1 MIRIIKSIQGLRAI
15 AALAVLLA
23 HATQIEDRFL
33 TDPLLPAQGFYGVSG
48 VDLFFVISGF
58 VMVHVTGGVDGAGHK
73 RLGAFLYARAT
84 RIYPPYWLFTLFA
97 IAAYALQPTEANRS
111 LDDVNLIG
119 SILLWPTAQLPV
131 LSVGWTLIHE
141 MYFYL
146 VFTLVLAAPR
156 RWLPALMLVWFAL
169 ISLGT
174 GLGASNAG
182 PVIAL
187 ITHPMTAEFILGA
200 LIGFFI
206 QPLSQRTPAMLAW
219 SALVLGLVGFIVG
232 SAHYGLQL
240 PADDALVVLP
250 DLGWGRVI
258 FWGLPSALILYGA
271 VCLELSGRLTV
282 PGWMMTLGDWS
293 YALYLCHLLV
303 VTSLGVLWAR
313 IAPDL
318 GWFDN
323 LVLIAAM
330 FAASLLVAALAY
342 YGVERPVLKL
352 TKKLGRRRQ
361 D

>member
-33 TDPLLPAQGFYGVSG
+33 SDPLLPAQGFYGVSG

-58 VMVHVTGGVDGAGHK
+58 VMVHVTRTVDGAGIGQ
-73 RLGAFLYARAT
+73 LGAFLYARVT

-97 IAAYALQPTEANRS
+97 IAAYALEPAEANRS
-111 LDDVNLIG
+111 LGDVNLIG
-119 SILLWPTAQLPV
+119 SFLLWPTEQLPV

-146 VFTLVLAAPR
+146 VFALVLAAPR
-156 RWLPALMLVWFAL
+156 RWLPALLLGWFAL
-169 ISLGT
+169 IGLGT
-174 GLGASNAG
+174 GLGAQNAG

-206 QPLSQRTPAMLAW
+206 QPLSQRTPAWLAW
-219 SALVLGLVGFIVG
+219 SVLALGVVGFLAG
-232 SAHYGLQL
+232 SAHYGLQP
-240 PADDALVVLP
+240 PAEGALVVLP

-258 FWGLPSALILYGA
+258 YWGLPSALVLYGA
-271 VCLELSGRLTV
+271 VCLELSGRLNT
-282 PGWMMTLGDWS
+282 PRWLMTLGDWS

-303 VTSLGVLWAR
+303 VTGLGVAWAR
-313 IAPDL
+313 FAPDL
-318 GWFDN
+318 GRFDN

-330 FAASLLVAALAY
+330 FAASILVAALAY

-352 TKKLGRRRQ
+352 TKKLGRRRL